1 MRPPLTKHGRIKVNV
16 IWSLTYFYTNILREY
31 SLRIVNAMN
40 IYLLC
45 NFNIVDFVL
54 KTDRGGE
61 GDKRVGVQKPLFCYF
76 LFWGALIVGRW
87 DAVGLGR
94 KSYWGQAEIACFC
107 LFRDVRV
114 STGFPWVTS
123 RVERFSL
130 DLCRAVNR
138 CRKCVLEVSETPC
151 FSKQYFRLFS

>member
-61 GDKRVGVQKPLFCYF
+61 GDMRVGVQKALFCYF
-76 LFWGALIVGRW
+76 LFLGALIVGR
-87 DAVGLGR
+87 
-94 KSYWGQAEIACFC
+94 
-107 LFRDVRV
+107 
-114 STGFPWVTS
+114 
-123 RVERFSL
+123 
-130 DLCRAVNR
+130 
-138 CRKCVLEVSETPC
+138 
-151 FSKQYFRLFS
+151 